1 MESPAATARAD
12 DDPRARRLAALAVA
26 ALCVLTLVV
35 RLVVNVPRTG
45 LNHGDVSFYYTVAK
59 NLAQGRGF
67 VIDYI
72 WNFWDD
78 PQGFPTP
85 SNVWW
90 MPLPSLICAA
100 GMKLFGVGYVVAQTT
115 MIVATSVLPLVV
127 YLLGRQL
134 VGGRVVPLL
143 GAALATTFHLFLDQ
157 PCVPLSHGPYV
168 VLASLSL
175 FLGLRAARTGR
186 GWLWAGAAIGAT
198 QMARSDGIVLFAS
211 LGLAWLVV
219 APRPRPTW
227 WRVLLAA
234 AGGYALVMSPWW
246 AHNLSLYGAL
256 QPGGSFRAI
265 FLRDYESWYSLP
277 GSVTPQSWLAD
288 GWGKVWDLK
297 SHVAAV
303 NLETLGTGL
312 VTGAFD
318 RKGAPDVPALV
329 AVLCLAWAGVVAA
342 LCRAATRR
350 ALVPLAGQALL
361 EFSFYTLVFTAVGP
375 ESFRSGMYSLYPAFL
390 IYAALALV
398 EGARLLVLLSRVLRR
413 SEPYHPAF
421 PLVVAAAVAV
431 WIMVGQFA
439 FAKASME
446 TKGQSID
453 ELNEF
458 YRAWSAKT
466 LPLLGPDPVLMAR
479 DVHELHALTG
489 LRCVMIP
496 YEDEPTIR
504 ATAKRYGVTHI
515 LLIGD
520 PDRPLRPALKDIDRM
535 PWYELVTQGK
545 ALGQI
550 VRVYRIVG

>member
-1 MESPAATARAD
+1 MESPAAPARAE

-26 ALCVLTLVV
+26 GLCVLGLVV
-35 RLVVNVPRTG
+35 RLVVNAPRTG

-100 GMKLFGVGYVVAQTT
+100 GMKLFGLGYVVAQTT
-115 MIVATSVLPLVV
+115 MIVVTSVLPLVV

-134 VGGRVVPLL
+134 VGGRLAPLL

-168 VLASLSL
+168 VLATLAL

-186 GWLWAGAAIGAT
+186 GWLWAGAAVGAT
-198 QMARSDGIVLFAS
+198 QMARSDGVVLFAA
-211 LGLAWLVV
+211 LGLCWLVV

-227 WRVLLAA
+227 WRVLAAA
-234 AGGYALVMSPWW
+234 AGGYALAMSPWW
-246 AHNLSLYGAL
+246 AHNLSVYGAL
-256 QPGGSFRAI
+256 QPGGSFRAV

-277 GSVTPQSWLAD
+277 GSVTPQTWLAD

-297 SHVAAV
+297 VHVAAI
-303 NLETLGTGL
+303 NLDTLSTGL
-312 VTGAFD
+312 VSGAYD
-318 RKGAPDVPALV
+318 RAGAWAVPAV
-329 AVLCLAWAGVVAA
+329 AAVLWLAWAGVLAA

-375 ESFRSGMYSLYPAFL
+375 ESFRSGMYSIYPAL
-390 IYAALALV
+390 LVYAAFALV
-398 EGARLLVLLSRVLRR
+398 EVGRLVLRLLRRTGLRHER
-413 SEPYHPAF
+413 IAAIAAA
-421 PLVVAAAVAV
+421 LVVAWIAA
-431 WIMVGQFA
+431 GQYA
-439 FAKASME
+439 FAKDSVARKS
-446 TKGQSID
+446 QDID
-453 ELNEF
+453 DLNAF
-458 YRAWSAKT
+458 YQAWSEKT
-466 LPLLGPDPVLMAR
+466 LPLLGPDPVIMAR

-496 YEDEPTIR
+496 FDDEPTIR

-520 PDRPLRPALKDIDRM
+520 PDRPMRPALKDIDRM

-545 ALGQI
+545 ALGQL

>member
-1 MESPAATARAD
+1 MESPAAPAQAD

-26 ALCVLTLVV
+26 ALCVLGLVV
-35 RLVVNVPRTG
+35 RLVVNAPRTG

-78 PQGFPTP
+78 PKGLPTP

-100 GMKLFGVGYVVAQTT
+100 GMKLFGVGYAVAQTS
-115 MIVATSVLPLVV
+115 MIVVTSVLPLVV

-134 VGGRVVPLL
+134 VGGRLAPLL
-143 GAALATTFHLFLDQ
+143 GAALASTFHLFLDQ
-157 PCVPLSHGPYV
+157 PCAPLSHGPYV
-168 VLASLSL
+168 VLASLAL

-186 GWLWAGAAIGAT
+186 GWIWAGAAIGAT
-198 QMARSDGIVLFAS
+198 HMARSDGVVLFAA
-211 LGLAWLVV
+211 LGLSWLVV

-234 AGGYALVMSPWW
+234 VAGYALVMSPWW

-256 QPGGSFRAI
+256 QPGGSFRAA
-265 FLRDYESWYSLP
+265 FLSDYESWYSLP
-277 GSVTPQSWLAD
+277 GSVTPQTWLAD
-288 GWGKVWDLK
+288 GWGKVWQQK
-297 SHVAAV
+297 RHVAGI
-303 NLETLGTGL
+303 NWDTLRTGL
-312 VTGAFD
+312 VSGASD
-318 RKGAPDVPALV
+318 RDGAWAVPAVV
-329 AVLCLAWAGVVAA
+329 AVLWLAWAGVLAA
-342 LCRAATRR
+342 LGRAATRR

-361 EFSFYTLVFTAVGP
+361 EFSFYSLVFTAVGP

-390 IYAALALV
+390 IYAAFALV
-398 EGARLLVLLSRVLRR
+398 EGGRLLLRLLRLTGPRHER
-413 SEPYHPAF
+413 FAHIAAA
-421 PLVVAAAVAV
+421 LVVA
-431 WIMVGQFA
+431 WIMAGQFTWARQSMVRKAQDIDDLNA
-439 FAKASME
+439 FYK
-446 TKGQSID
+446 
-453 ELNEF
+453 
-458 YRAWSAKT
+458 AWSEKT
-466 LPLLGPDPVLMAR
+466 LPLLGPGPVIMAR

-496 YEDEPTIR
+496 YENEPTIR

-520 PDRPLRPALKDIDRM
+520 PDRPVRPALKDIDRM
-535 PWYELVTQGK
+535 RWCELVTRRK
-545 ALGQI
+545 VLGQL